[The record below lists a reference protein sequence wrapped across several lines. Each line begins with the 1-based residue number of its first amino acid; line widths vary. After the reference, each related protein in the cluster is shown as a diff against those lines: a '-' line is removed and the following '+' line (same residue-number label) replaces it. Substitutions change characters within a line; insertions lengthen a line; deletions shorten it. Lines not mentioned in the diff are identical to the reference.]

1 MSKKEN
7 MKNKII
13 WKRDGKIQIN
23 GYVGNEIKFYINSFY
38 NRNFA
43 IPINKKYVGET
54 WLMYNR
60 ICFKLSSVKEAMDV
74 CEIIENTGK
83 PPKYLKGLFP
93 KCWAVW
99 YRIFPSIL
107 FGVKQPSILSD
118 IGINVD
124 FPVILTE
131 QEYPSYYKRK
141 LSKTIK

>member
-1 MSKKEN
+1 MAKKEN
-7 MKNKII
+7 MKNKIN
-13 WKRDGKIQIN
+13 WKQEHKIEIN
-23 GYVGNEIKFYINSFY
+23 GYVGEERKYWINSFY

-43 IPINKKYVGET
+43 IPINKKYIGET

-74 CEIIENTGK
+74 CEIIESTGK

-99 YRIFPSIL
+99 YRIFPSML
-107 FGVKQPSILSD
+107 FGTKQPKTLSD

-124 FPVILTE
+124 FPVEITN
-131 QEYPSYYKRK
+131 QEFPSYEGRK
-141 LSKTIK
+141 KV